1 MCYNRENEPGG
12 ILMADLP
19 NCPKCDSDLTYEDR
33 KLFDDPM
40 CDHEGI
46 SEIEVEDTPK
56 EKVSRDAN
64 GNVLIE
70 GDDVSVIKDL
80 KIKGASSVVKQGTIV
95 KNIKLI
101 DEDHDIDCKVP
112 GHGVMKLKTE
122 FVKKL

>member
-1 MCYNRENEPGG
+1 
-12 ILMADLP
+12 MADLP
-19 NCPKCDSDLTYEDR
+19 NCPKCDSDLTYEDGN
-33 KLFDDPM
+33 LFVCPM
-40 CDHEGI
+40 CAHEWT

-56 EKVSRDAN
+56 EKVYRDAN
-64 GNVLIE
+64 GNVLID